1 MKVLTYINEI
11 YSKTEVELTYKNIE
25 EYPVEI
31 IVEIP
36 LKIEIIFNYFIA
48 KINDKVIKSKILKSD
63 KADEKYSD
71 AIASGDTGI
80 TSSYDTSKKIC
91 SLKIGNLPKDETL
104 KLKFS
109 FLHLVKIKDS
119 FYCIN
124 LIKDFPSISNFNT
137 NSFEGKVIIE
147 TYSSINNLILM
158 NDSNNKVSLM
168 PLYSKGNK
176 KCEIKY
182 EHKSF
187 LEKIMFK
194 TIKMEQSLLISQYNN
209 KMDETNYILKYYYNT
224 DINNDIKYPC
234 LFIFIIDQ
242 SGSMEDSIKNV
253 IITLNK
259 LMESLPKNSYYQL
272 IGFGS
277 NYIIYNKTPEKN
289 NKKNLK
295 KAKKIINS
303 LAADLGGTDLSFPL
317 NYILKDCYADYKDIN
332 LAKQIIVLTDG
343 DINIGDDIIELIKF
357 HNNEFRIH
365 FVGIGDEVNK
375 KLIIDASNSGN
386 GTYHF
391 IENSSDEL
399 DEKVFDVIN
408 ICTKE
413 YINNH
418 KFILNDKVFE
428 LNPINKT
435 TYNKESFH
443 YCFIQKGKEKFNDI
457 NLIFNWENL
466 KEKFS
471 KNIEFKSDDIVKLP
485 EGEEFSKLIIG
496 LALNYDNINNKEEK
510 IKLSESY
517 QVLCDFTSLFAQ
529 IEGEKKTENKMVTF
543 IKEYSIPKVKKK
555 KFRDFPMENFK
566 FMTVKK
572 GLVLEDFRKDYQ
584 SKFCKF
590 DYINDDFDRIEEN
603 KKNNFTK
610 IILVIGLIIII
621 ILIYYFINKLI

>member
-1 MKVLTYINEI
+1 
-11 YSKTEVELTYKNIE
+11 
-25 EYPVEI
+25 
-31 IVEIP
+31 
-36 LKIEIIFNYFIA
+36 
-48 KINDKVIKSKILKSD
+48 
-63 KADEKYSD
+63 
-71 AIASGDTGI
+71 
-80 TSSYDTSKKIC
+80 
-91 SLKIGNLPKDETL
+91 
-104 KLKFS
+104 
-109 FLHLVKIKDS
+109 
-119 FYCIN
+119 
-124 LIKDFPSISNFNT
+124 
-137 NSFEGKVIIE
+137 
-147 TYSSINNLILM
+147 
-158 NDSNNKVSLM
+158 
-168 PLYSKGNK
+168 
-176 KCEIKY
+176 
-182 EHKSF
+182 
-187 LEKIMFK
+187 MFK